1 MSLTLKIIQSDET
14 LLKIAFTGKLDAINL
29 PNVEMKFHALINN
42 QNSPVILDFSE
53 VSFLASLGIRMLLT
67 AAKDVRRQGYD
78 LKIDNASAEIKNV
91 FYMAG
96 LTAMLSDR

>member
-1 MSLTLKIIQSDET
+1 MSLSLKTLQSDET

-67 AAKDVRRQGYD
+67 AYKDVARQGHS
-78 LKIDNASAEIKNV
+78 LKIENAPDEIKKV
-91 FYMAG
+91 FLTAG
-96 LTAMLSDR
+96 LSEFLM

>member
-14 LLKIAFTGKLDAINL
+14 LLKVAFTGKLDAINL
-29 PNVEMKFHALINN
+29 PDVEMKFHALINN
-42 QNSPVILDFSE
+42 QNSPVVLDFSE

>member
-67 AAKDVRRQGYD
+67 AYKDVARQGHS
-78 LKIDNASAEIKNV
+78 LKIENAPDEIKKV
-91 FYMAG
+91 FLTAG
-96 LTAMLSDR
+96 LSEFLM

>member
-1 MSLTLKIIQSDET
+1 MSLTLKILQSDET

-42 QNSPVILDFSE
+42 QFSPVILDFSE

-67 AAKDVRRQGYD
+67 ASKDVRRQGHD
-78 LKIDNASAEIKNV
+78 LKIDNASEEIKKV
-91 FYMAG
+91 FHMAG
-96 LTAMLSDR
+96 LSSMLS